1 MEQHDC
7 ISILAPSLERL
18 LSSYLIIPTLPY
30 FNPRSL
36 AGATG
41 VSNFYAEITG
51 ISIHAPSRER
61 LCAYYSSLSTS
72 AHFNPR
78 SLTGATSCSKRS
90 LNSRQQF
97 QSTLPYGS
105 DEDTVQLAYT
115 IDISIHAPLRERRCC
130 LVYDILRQYYF
141 NPRSLTGA
149 TSGKMPA
156 FILYNISIHAPLR
169 ERPIPITTMALTMPF
184 QSTLPYGSDATRLDK
199 ESVSLEF
206 QSTLPYGSD
215 GVCVGERLYPL
226 YFNPRSLTGATMLM
240 GNAKKVDLFQST
252 LPYGS
257 DCCHAHRAARQAISI
272 HAPLRER
279 RCPRRPRC
287 SHRRISIHAPLRE
300 RPFSFITFLSVL

>member
-169 ERPIPITTMALTMPF
+169 ERRNTIRQRISFVRISIHAPLRERR
-184 QSTLPYGSDATRLDK
+184 RLC
-199 ESVSLEF
+199 
-206 QSTLPYGSD
+206 G
-215 GVCVGERLYPL
+215 GEII
-226 YFNPRSLTGATMLM
+226 SA
-240 GNAKKVDLFQST
+240 LFQST

-257 DCCHAHRAARQAISI
+257 DVTSLVGHLLHEQFQSTLPYGSDRAV
-272 HAPLRER
+272 L
-279 RCPRRPRC
+279 
-287 SHRRISIHAPLRE
+287 
-300 RPFSFITFLSVL
+300 ITSQG